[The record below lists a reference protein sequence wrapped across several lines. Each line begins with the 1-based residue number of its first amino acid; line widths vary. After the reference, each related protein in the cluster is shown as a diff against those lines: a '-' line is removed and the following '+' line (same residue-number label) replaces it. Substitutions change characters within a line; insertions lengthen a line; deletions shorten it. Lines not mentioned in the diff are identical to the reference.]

1 MSKFTEEKLEQAII
15 ALLEEQGYP
24 YHRGDT
30 LTRKPTEVLLREDL
44 RAFLATRYAA
54 DGITEGEMES
64 IIRQIDGHSAADL
77 YESNRAIHKL
87 VADGLLLK
95 REDRSQKDL
104 YIQLIDYAG
113 LPLQRLLSDAGVE
126 TAVTER
132 SAQYGAE
139 ANVYRIVNQLE
150 IEGYEKRIP
159 DGILYINGLPLVVF
173 EFKSAIREEA
183 TFTTP
188 MCS

>member
-15 ALLEEQGYP
+15 VLLEEQGYP

-30 LTRKPTEVLLREDL
+30 LARKPIRGAPA
-44 RAFLATRYAA
+44 RRPARPSSASRYAA
-54 DGITEGEMES
+54 DGITEGEIES
-64 IIRQIDGHSAADL
+64 IIRQIDGYSAADL
-77 YESNRAIHKL
+77 YESNKAIHKL

-113 LPLQRLLSDAGVE
+113 LPLQRLLNDAGVE

-132 SAQYGAE
+132 SAALRRGGQ
-139 ANVYRIVNQLE
+139 R
-150 IEGYEKRIP
+150 
-159 DGILYINGLPLVVF
+159 LPH
-173 EFKSAIREEA
+173 R
-183 TFTTP
+183 
-188 MCS
+188 